1 MRTPHP
7 SRVRLRAYKVGFGDC
22 LLLTVTYGSKLPD
35 GRRERH
41 VLIDCGTVE
50 NADDG
55 PTIAQVTELVEEHCG
70 GQLDMVV
77 ATHRHR
83 DHIGGFGDSKAAEVL
98 DRLNPRIVVRP
109 WTDVPD
115 DKREDPALALADH
128 QLRFLSVLDGLQPQA
143 EALAGLS
150 FDSPRVAKRA
160 AKLAEFGF
168 KNPEAVARL
177 EEWGSR
183 GRAEYVQAGMTLDL
197 AEAIPGVNVRV
208 LGPPTLADVPSLT
221 RYAKESEEYWLGL
234 AEGDGLTALVAEGDA
249 ESLERA
255 GRMLAEPGGMGA
267 AEWLLRALDS
277 RRVAQGLEIVE
288 ALDDVLNNTSVILL
302 VTIGSRRLLLPG
314 DAQAENWSLALDQ
327 ADGARQRTRDARLAS
342 ALRKVDLYKVGHHG
356 SRNATPRRLT
366 KHWERAVEEG
376 HHVVSV
382 LTTKQGVYEK
392 STEGA
397 VPKEELVTGLKR
409 FGPVHSTDDL
419 DPDVWWMDL
428 EAPARGPAVFT
439 HTPGPRVGPPARKP
453 RKPRK
458 ATEPADPPARR

>member
-1 MRTPHP
+1 M
-7 SRVRLRAYKVGFGDC
+7 A
-22 LLLTVTYGSKLPD
+22 
-35 GRRERH
+35 
-41 VLIDCGTVE
+41 
-50 NADDG
+50 
-55 PTIAQVTELVEEHCG
+55 EHCG

-83 DHIGGFGDSKAAEVL
+83 DHIGGFGDSAGSEVL

-109 WTDVPD
+109 WTDVPE
-115 DKREDPALALADH
+115 DKRDDPALALADH

-143 EALAGLS
+143 EALAGFS
-150 FDSPRVAKRA
+150 FDNRAVAKRA

-168 KNPEAVARL
+168 KNPEAVALL

-183 GRAEYVQAGMTLDL
+183 GRAEYVSAGMTLDL
-197 AEAIPGVNVRV
+197 ADAMPGVNVRV

-234 AEGDGLTALVAEGDA
+234 AEGDALTTLVAEGDA
-249 ESLERA
+249 ASLDQAR
-255 GRMLAEPGGMGA
+255 RVLAEPGGMGA

-327 ADGARQRTRDARLAS
+327 AEGARQRTRDARLAS
-342 ALRKVDLYKVGHHG
+342 ALGKVDLYKVGHHG
-356 SRNATPRRLT
+356 SRNATPKRLT
-366 KHWERAVEEG
+366 KHWKEPVSQG
-376 HHVVSV
+376 HQVVSV

-397 VPKEELVTGLKR
+397 VPKEELVTGLR
-409 FGPVHSTDDL
+409 AFGPVYSTDEL

-428 EAPARGPAVFT
+428 EAPARGPATFT
-439 HTPGPRVGPPARKP
+439 HTPGPRVAPPVRP

-458 ATEPADPPARR
+458 RRPRRSSRSSRRCEPG